1 MARPAEFDRNEVLD
15 IAMGVFWRHGYCD
28 TSISML
34 VQATGL
40 KPGSLYGAFS
50 SKHALFLEALEL
62 YARRRLR
69 WIQDT
74 LASSTRPLD
83 AIGLFL
89 QSFRHKLGSDSEYR
103 GGMMTKTQ
111 VTIGAHD
118 EAIRDCICHYIGQ
131 IQQLFESTLERARL
145 CGDLPSHSC
154 PRSLALLIS
163 NSIEGLWVMNS
174 RQVAPDVYDSI
185 LLQLQR
191 AIAPAYAWPSLAM
204 PENA

>member
-15 IAMGVFWRHGYCD
+15 IAMEVFWHHGYCD

-40 KPGSLYGAFS
+40 KPGSLYGAFG
-50 SKHALFLEALEL
+50 SKHALFLEALDL
-62 YARRRLR
+62 YARRRLH
-69 WIQDT
+69 WIHDI
-74 LASSTRPLD
+74 LASATRPLD
-83 AIGLFL
+83 AIGEMLRSL
-89 QSFRHKLGSDSEYR
+89 RQKLGSAPRGR
-103 GGMMTKTQ
+103 GGMLTKTQ

-118 EAIRDCICHYIGQ
+118 EAIRDCICHYVDQ
-131 IQQLFESTLERARL
+131 IQQLFEQTLERARQ
-145 CGDLPSHSC
+145 CGDLPQSSC

-174 RQVAPDVYDSI
+174 RQVAPEVYDSI

-191 AIAPAYAWPSLAM
+191 AIAPDYAWPALDA
-204 PENA
+204 A